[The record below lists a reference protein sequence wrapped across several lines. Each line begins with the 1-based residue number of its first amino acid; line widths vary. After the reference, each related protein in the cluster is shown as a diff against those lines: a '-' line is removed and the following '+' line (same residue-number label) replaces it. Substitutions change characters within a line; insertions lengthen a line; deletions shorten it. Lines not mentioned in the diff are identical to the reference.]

1 MLFQELICLY
11 CLPII
16 SEGNTEIS
24 IPETAYNQIKIYPN
38 PSKGIIQ
45 IDHAESLS
53 NIEVYNIEGKLSF
66 KGPAKKTIDLSHLE
80 SGFYFVK
87 IRTKTNESLH
97 TKICIY

>member
-1 MLFQELICLY
+1 MLLGIYTGGIHL
-11 CLPII
+11 LWG
-16 SEGNTEIS
+16 GNTDIS
-24 IPETAYNQIKIYPN
+24 IPETISNQIKIYPN

-45 IDHAESLS
+45 LDHTESLT

-97 TKICIY
+97 AKICIY